1 MLHDIGK
8 CIDSKGHD
16 QYAMDIL
23 DGYVSEKTLWLINH
37 HMRIWY
43 FLTGEMKKLKKV
55 KDFYTHEWF
64 KDVVLLARWDKLARN
79 PNKKIKYNREKLMS
93 IILEKVLND

>member
-1 MLHDIGK
+1 
-8 CIDSKGHD
+8 
-16 QYAMDIL
+16 
-23 DGYVSEKTLWLINH
+23 
-37 HMRIWY
+37 MRIWY

-55 KDFYTHEWF
+55 KDFYTHGWF